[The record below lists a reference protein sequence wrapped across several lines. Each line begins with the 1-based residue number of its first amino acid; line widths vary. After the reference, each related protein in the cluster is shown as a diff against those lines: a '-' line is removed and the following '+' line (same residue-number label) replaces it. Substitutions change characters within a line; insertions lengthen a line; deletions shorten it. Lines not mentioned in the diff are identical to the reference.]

1 MRKQLTALL
10 LPALLTTLLSLSLLS
25 SASNASAADCVDS
38 ACIDVYT
45 QDGQIIIE
53 GKKGSGPKAKVKP
66 RVIKPPAQKPTVVKP
81 IFPELIPRPSVTPS
95 PKAKP
100 PASSKP
106 PATPKPHRTYKPRI
120 KSTTKPTLKPKA
132 TKSVSLNDR
141 LIKLLPTGGIAYQ
154 PEAEPLVN
162 VPIYFWSDLPTQFA
176 TRVSVVGEVVDVLLR
191 PGFVWSFGDGTFLST
206 TDAGGPY
213 PNGKIK
219 HTYKNPGIYP
229 IILVQS
235 WNGNWTHNGTTRAIT
250 GTIKTTVFAVVTV
263 VIAPTRFMF

>member
-1 MRKQLTALL
+1 MRKLLISLVLSTFLAL
-10 LPALLTTLLSLSLLS
+10 PHAT
-25 SASNASAADCVDS
+25 AADCVKS

-45 QDGQIIIE
+45 KDGQIIIE
-53 GKKGSGPKAKVKP
+53 GKKGSGPTAKTIPKP
-66 RVIKPPAQKPTVVKP
+66 RAIKPKVIKP
-81 IFPELIPRPSVTPS
+81 IFPELIPRPT
-95 PKAKP
+95 
-100 PASSKP
+100 
-106 PATPKPHRTYKPRI
+106 ATPKPKRTYKPRV
-120 KSTTKPTLKPKA
+120 KSTVKPTLKPKA
-132 TKSVSLNDR
+132 TTSVSLNDR

-154 PEAEPLVN
+154 PELEPLVN

-176 TRVSVVGEVVDVLLR
+176 TRVKIVGEVVDVLLR

-213 PNGKIK
+213 PYGKIK

-229 IILVQS
+229 VTLVQT

>member
-1 MRKQLTALL
+1 MRKLLNYLL
-10 LPALLTTLLSLSLLS
+10 LPLLLPLIALLPVNT
-25 SASNASAADCVDS
+25 ANAADCVNA

-66 RVIKPPAQKPTVVKP
+66 RIVKPPAPKPTTMKP
-81 IFPELIPRPSVTPS
+81 IFPELIPRPTVKPTPA
-95 PKAKP
+95 PKP
-100 PASSKP
+100 
-106 PATPKPHRTYKPRI
+106 TPKRTYKPRI
-120 KSTTKPTLKPKA
+120 KPTVKPTLKPKA
-132 TKSVSLNDR
+132 SNSVSLNDR

-162 VPIYFWSDLPTQFA
+162 VPIFFWSDLPTQFA
-176 TRVSVVGEVVDVLLR
+176 TRVTVVGEVVDVLLR

-213 PNGKIK
+213 PNGKIR

-235 WNGNWTHNGTTRAIT
+235 WNGHWTHNGTTRAIT

>member
-1 MRKQLTALL
+1 MRKLPIYLL
-10 LPALLTTLLSLSLLS
+10 LTLLVPL
-25 SASNASAADCVDS
+25 NAATAADCVDT

-66 RVIKPPAQKPTVVKP
+66 RTVKPPAPKPTVVKP
-81 IFPELIPRPSVTPS
+81 IFPELIPRPTPKPLPS
-95 PKAKP
+95 PKTKQ
-100 PASSKP
+100 
-106 PATPKPHRTYKPRI
+106 TYKPRI
-120 KSTTKPTLKPKA
+120 KPTPKPTLKPKA
-132 TKSVSLNDR
+132 TKSVSLTDR

-176 TRVSVVGEVVDVLLR
+176 TRVTIVGEVVDVLLR

-219 HTYKNPGIYP
+219 HTYKNPGSYP
-229 IILVQS
+229 ITLVQS

>member
-1 MRKQLTALL
+1 MRKLLICLL
-10 LPALLTTLLSLSLLS
+10 LTLLAPLST
-25 SASNASAADCVDS
+25 ASAADCEDA

-53 GKKGSGPKAKVKP
+53 GKRGSGPKAKVKP
-66 RVIKPPAQKPTVVKP
+66 RTIKPSPKPTVVKP
-81 IFPELIPRPSVTPS
+81 IFPELIPRPTATPTPS
-95 PKAKP
+95 PKTK
-100 PASSKP
+100 
-106 PATPKPHRTYKPRI
+106 RTYKPRP
-120 KSTTKPTLKPKA
+120 KPTSKPTLKPKVEE
-132 TKSVSLNDR
+132 SVSLNDR

-154 PEAEPLVN
+154 PEAEALVN

-176 TRVSVVGEVVDVLLR
+176 TRVTVVGEVVDVLLR

-206 TDAGGPY
+206 TDPGGPY

-229 IILVQS
+229 ITLVQS

>member
-1 MRKQLTALL
+1 MRKLL
-10 LPALLTTLLSLSLLS
+10 ICLLLSLLAPL
-25 SASNASAADCVDS
+25 NTVSAADCVDA

-53 GKKGSGPKAKVKP
+53 GKKGSGPKAKPRTVKP
-66 RVIKPPAQKPTVVKP
+66 PKPKVVKP
-81 IFPELIPRPSVTPS
+81 IFPELIPRPT
-95 PKAKP
+95 AKP
-100 PASSKP
+100 
-106 PATPKPHRTYKPRI
+106 TPKPTPPTKSKPKRTYKPRP
-120 KSTTKPTLKPKA
+120 KPTLKPKA
-132 TKSVSLNDR
+132 EESVSLNDR

-176 TRVSVVGEVVDVLLR
+176 TRVTVVGEVVDVLLR
-191 PGFVWSFGDGTFLST
+191 PGFFWSFGDGTFLST

-219 HTYKNPGIYP
+219 HTYKNPGSYP
-229 IILVQS
+229 ITLVQS

>member
-1 MRKQLTALL
+1 MRKLL
-10 LPALLTTLLSLSLLS
+10 ICLFLTLLAPLST
-25 SASNASAADCVDS
+25 ASAADCEDA

-66 RVIKPPAQKPTVVKP
+66 RTVKPSPKPTVMKP
-81 IFPELIPRPSVTPS
+81 IFPELIPRPTATPT
-95 PKAKP
+95 P
-100 PASSKP
+100 PASPKP
-106 PATPKPHRTYKPRI
+106 TPKRTYKPR
-120 KSTTKPTLKPKA
+120 TKPTLKPKVE
-132 TKSVSLNDR
+132 KSVSLNDR

-176 TRVSVVGEVVDVLLR
+176 TRVTVVGEVVDVLLR
-191 PGFVWSFGDGTFLST
+191 PGFIWSFGDGTFLNT
-206 TDAGGPY
+206 TDPGGPY
-213 PNGKIK
+213 PYGKIK

>member
-1 MRKQLTALL
+1 MRKLLICLL
-10 LPALLTTLLSLSLLS
+10 LTLLAPLST
-25 SASNASAADCVDS
+25 ATAADCES

-53 GKKGSGPKAKVKP
+53 GKKGTGPKAKAKPRTVKP
-66 RVIKPPAQKPTVVKP
+66 SPKPTVAKP
-81 IFPELIPRPSVTPS
+81 IFPELIPRPTATPTLPPS
-95 PKAKP
+95 PK
-100 PASSKP
+100 
-106 PATPKPHRTYKPRI
+106 PKRTYKPRI
-120 KSTTKPTLKPKA
+120 KPTAKPSLKPKVEN
-132 TKSVSLNDR
+132 SVSLNDR

-176 TRVSVVGEVVDVLLR
+176 TRVTVVGEVVDVLLR

-206 TDAGGPY
+206 TNAGGPY
-213 PNGKIK
+213 PYGKIK

-235 WNGNWTHNGTTRAIT
+235 WNGHWTHNGTTRAIT

>member
-1 MRKQLTALL
+1 MRKLL
-10 LPALLTTLLSLSLLS
+10 ICLFLTLLAPLSTAS
-25 SASNASAADCVDS
+25 SADCEDV

-66 RVIKPPAQKPTVVKP
+66 LTVKPPAPKPKVVKP
-81 IFPELIPRPSVTPS
+81 IFPELIPRPTATPTPS
-95 PKAKP
+95 PKP
-100 PASSKP
+100 S
-106 PATPKPHRTYKPRI
+106 PKRTYKPR
-120 KSTTKPTLKPKA
+120 TKPTLKPKA
-132 TKSVSLNDR
+132 AKSVSLNDR

-176 TRVSVVGEVVDVLLR
+176 TRVTVVGEVVDVLLR

-206 TDAGGPY
+206 TDPGGPY
-213 PNGKIK
+213 PYGKIK

-263 VIAPTRFMF
+263 VTAPTRFMF

>member
-1 MRKQLTALL
+1 MRKLLICLL
-10 LPALLTTLLSLSLLS
+10 LTLLAPMST
-25 SASNASAADCVDS
+25 ASAADCVAA

-53 GKKGSGPKAKVKP
+53 GKKGSGPKAKVTPRTVKP
-66 RVIKPPAQKPTVVKP
+66 SPKPTVVKP
-81 IFPELIPRPSVTPS
+81 IFPELIPRPT
-95 PKAKP
+95 AKP
-100 PASSKP
+100 
-106 PATPKPHRTYKPRI
+106 TPKPTQPPKPTPKRTYKPRI
-120 KSTTKPTLKPKA
+120 KPTLKSKA
-132 TKSVSLNDR
+132 EESVSLNDR

-154 PEAEPLVN
+154 PEAEPLIN

-176 TRVSVVGEVVDVLLR
+176 TRVTVVGEVVDVLLR

-206 TDAGGPY
+206 TDPGGPY

-263 VIAPTRFMF
+263 VIAPTQFMF

>member
-1 MRKQLTALL
+1 MRKLL
-10 LPALLTTLLSLSLLS
+10 ICLFLSLITPI
-25 SASNASAADCVDS
+25 SAASAGDCVS
-38 ACIDVYT
+38 AACIDVYT

-66 RVIKPPAQKPTVVKP
+66 RTVKPPAPKPTAVKP
-81 IFPELIPRPSVTPS
+81 IFPELIPRPS
-95 PKAKP
+95 
-100 PASSKP
+100 
-106 PATPKPHRTYKPRI
+106 ATPLPSTKPTPKRTYKPRI
-120 KSTTKPTLKPKA
+120 KPTAKPSLKPKA
-132 TKSVSLNDR
+132 ENSVSLNDR

-176 TRVSVVGEVVDVLLR
+176 TRVTVVGEVVDVLLL
-191 PGFVWSFGDGTFLST
+191 PGFVWFFGDGTFLST

-213 PNGKIK
+213 PYGKIK

-235 WNGNWTHNGTTRAIT
+235 WNGHWTHKGTTRAIT

>member
-1 MRKQLTALL
+1 MRKLL
-10 LPALLTTLLSLSLLS
+10 ICLFLTLLAPLSTAS
-25 SASNASAADCVDS
+25 SADCEDA

-66 RVIKPPAQKPTVVKP
+66 LTVKPPAPKPKVVKP
-81 IFPELIPRPSVTPS
+81 IFPELIPRPTATPTPS
-95 PKAKP
+95 PKP
-100 PASSKP
+100 S
-106 PATPKPHRTYKPRI
+106 PKRTYKPR
-120 KSTTKPTLKPKA
+120 TKPTLKPKA
-132 TKSVSLNDR
+132 AKSVSLNDR

-176 TRVSVVGEVVDVLLR
+176 TRVTVVGEVVDVLLR

-206 TDAGGPY
+206 TDPGGPY
-213 PNGKIK
+213 PYGKIK

-263 VIAPTRFMF
+263 VTAPTRFMF

>member
-1 MRKQLTALL
+1 MRKFLIYLLLTPFLATVLTA
-10 LPALLTTLLSLSLLS
+10 T
-25 SASNASAADCVDS
+25 NASAADCIDS

-53 GKKGSGPKAKVKP
+53 GKKGSGPTAKVTPKP
-66 RVIKPPAQKPTVVKP
+66 KPKPVKPKVAKP
-81 IFPELIPRPSVTPS
+81 IFPELIPRPTP
-95 PKAKP
+95 
-100 PASSKP
+100 
-106 PATPKPHRTYKPRI
+106 TPKPTAKRTYKPRV
-120 KSTTKPTLKPKA
+120 KRTVKPTLKPKA
-132 TKSVSLNDR
+132 TTSVSLNDR

-176 TRVSVVGEVVDVLLR
+176 TRVTVVGEVVDVLLR

-206 TDAGGPY
+206 TDSGGPY

-219 HTYKNPGIYP
+219 HTYKNPGVYP
-229 IILVQS
+229 ITLVQS
-235 WNGNWTHNGTTRAIT
+235 WNGSWTHNGTTRAIT

>member
-1 MRKQLTALL
+1 MRKLLICLFLTPLM
-10 LPALLTTLLSLSLLS
+10 PLTSLAPMST
-25 SASNASAADCVDS
+25 ASAADCEDA

-66 RVIKPPAQKPTVVKP
+66 RTVKPSPKPTVMKP
-81 IFPELIPRPSVTPS
+81 IFPELIPRPTATPT
-95 PKAKP
+95 P
-100 PASSKP
+100 PASPKP
-106 PATPKPHRTYKPRI
+106 TPKRTYKPR
-120 KSTTKPTLKPKA
+120 TKPTLKPKVE
-132 TKSVSLNDR
+132 KSVSLNDR

-176 TRVSVVGEVVDVLLR
+176 TRVTVVGEVVDVLLR
-191 PGFVWSFGDGTFLST
+191 PGFIWSFGDGTFLNT
-206 TDAGGPY
+206 TDPGGPY
-213 PNGKIK
+213 PYGKIK

>member
-1 MRKQLTALL
+1 MRKLIICLLLTLILPVIALL
-10 LPALLTTLLSLSLLS
+10 PFST
-25 SASNASAADCVDS
+25 ASAADCVAA

-53 GKKGSGPKAKVKP
+53 GKKGSGPKAKAKP
-66 RVIKPPAQKPTVVKP
+66 RTIKPP
-81 IFPELIPRPSVTPS
+81 
-95 PKAKP
+95 
-100 PASSKP
+100 
-106 PATPKPHRTYKPRI
+106 TPKPTPKRTYKPRI
-120 KSTTKPTLKPKA
+120 KPTVKPTVKPTLKPTVKPKA
-132 TKSVSLNDR
+132 TNSVSLNDR

-176 TRVSVVGEVVDVLLR
+176 TRVTVVGEVVDVLLR

-206 TDAGGPY
+206 KDAGGPY

-219 HTYKNPGIYP
+219 HTYKNPGIYS
-229 IILVQS
+229 IVLVQS
-235 WNGNWTHNGTTRAIT
+235 WNGHWTHNGTTRAIT

>member
-1 MRKQLTALL
+1 MRKLLICLL
-10 LPALLTTLLSLSLLS
+10 LTLLAPMST
-25 SASNASAADCVDS
+25 ASAADCVAA

-53 GKKGSGPKAKVKP
+53 GKKGSGPKAKVTPRTVKP
-66 RVIKPPAQKPTVVKP
+66 SPKPTVVKP
-81 IFPELIPRPSVTPS
+81 IFPELIPRPT
-95 PKAKP
+95 AKP
-100 PASSKP
+100 
-106 PATPKPHRTYKPRI
+106 TPKPTQPPKPTPKRTYKPRI
-120 KSTTKPTLKPKA
+120 KPTLKPKA
-132 TKSVSLNDR
+132 EESVSLNDR

-176 TRVSVVGEVVDVLLR
+176 TRVTVVGEVVDVLLR

-213 PNGKIK
+213 PYGKIK

-229 IILVQS
+229 ITLVQS

>member
-1 MRKQLTALL
+1 MRKLLICLL
-10 LPALLTTLLSLSLLS
+10 LTLLAPMST
-25 SASNASAADCVDS
+25 ASAADCEDA

-53 GKKGSGPKAKVKP
+53 GKRGSGPKAKVKP
-66 RVIKPPAQKPTVVKP
+66 RTVKPSPKPTVVKP
-81 IFPELIPRPSVTPS
+81 IFPELIPRPTATPTPS
-95 PKAKP
+95 PK
-100 PASSKP
+100 
-106 PATPKPHRTYKPRI
+106 PKRTYKPRP
-120 KSTTKPTLKPKA
+120 KPTSKPTLKPKVEE
-132 TKSVSLNDR
+132 SVSLNDR

-176 TRVSVVGEVVDVLLR
+176 TRVTVVGEVVDVLLR

-206 TDAGGPY
+206 TDPGGPY

-229 IILVQS
+229 ITLVQS

>member
-1 MRKQLTALL
+1 MRKLLICLL
-10 LPALLTTLLSLSLLS
+10 LTLLAPLST
-25 SASNASAADCVDS
+25 ASAADCVNA

-53 GKKGSGPKAKVKP
+53 GKKGSGPKVKP
-66 RVIKPPAQKPTVVKP
+66 RTVKPPAPKPTATKP
-81 IFPELIPRPSVTPS
+81 IFPELIPRPTATPTPS
-95 PKAKP
+95 T
-100 PASSKP
+100 S
-106 PATPKPHRTYKPRI
+106 PKPKRTYKPRI
-120 KSTTKPTLKPKA
+120 KPTAKPSLKPKA
-132 TKSVSLNDR
+132 EKSVSLNDR

-176 TRVSVVGEVVDVLLR
+176 TRVTVVGEVVDVLLR

-213 PNGKIK
+213 PYGKIK

-235 WNGNWTHNGTTRAIT
+235 WNGHWTHNGTTRAIT

>member
-1 MRKQLTALL
+1 MRKLLICLL
-10 LPALLTTLLSLSLLS
+10 LTPLMPLTSLAPMST
-25 SASNASAADCVDS
+25 ASAADCEDA

-66 RVIKPPAQKPTVVKP
+66 RTVKPSPKPTVMKP
-81 IFPELIPRPSVTPS
+81 IFPELIPRPTATPT
-95 PKAKP
+95 P
-100 PASSKP
+100 PASPKP
-106 PATPKPHRTYKPRI
+106 TPKRTYKPR
-120 KSTTKPTLKPKA
+120 TKPTLKPKVE
-132 TKSVSLNDR
+132 KSVSLNDR

-176 TRVSVVGEVVDVLLR
+176 TRVTVVGEVVDVLLR
-191 PGFVWSFGDGTFLST
+191 PGFVWSFGDGTFLNT
-206 TDAGGPY
+206 TDPGGPY
-213 PNGKIK
+213 PYGKIK

>member
-1 MRKQLTALL
+1 MICL
-10 LPALLTTLLSLSLLS
+10 LLSLLAPL
-25 SASNASAADCVDS
+25 NTASAADCVDA

-53 GKKGSGPKAKVKP
+53 GKKGSGPKAKPRTVKP
-66 RVIKPPAQKPTVVKP
+66 PKPKVVKP
-81 IFPELIPRPSVTPS
+81 IFPELIPRPT
-95 PKAKP
+95 AKP
-100 PASSKP
+100 
-106 PATPKPHRTYKPRI
+106 TPKPTPPTKSKPKRTYKPR
-120 KSTTKPTLKPKA
+120 TKPTLKPKA
-132 TKSVSLNDR
+132 EESVSLNDR

-176 TRVSVVGEVVDVLLR
+176 TRVTVVGEVVDVLLR

-229 IILVQS
+229 ITLVQS

>member
-1 MRKQLTALL
+1 MRKLIICLLLTLILPVIALL
-10 LPALLTTLLSLSLLS
+10 PFST
-25 SASNASAADCVDS
+25 ASAADCVAA

-53 GKKGSGPKAKVKP
+53 GKKGSGPKAKAKP
-66 RVIKPPAQKPTVVKP
+66 RTIKPP
-81 IFPELIPRPSVTPS
+81 
-95 PKAKP
+95 
-100 PASSKP
+100 
-106 PATPKPHRTYKPRI
+106 TPKPTPKRTYKPRI
-120 KSTTKPTLKPKA
+120 KPTVKPTVKPTLKPTVKPKA
-132 TKSVSLNDR
+132 TNSVSLNDR

-176 TRVSVVGEVVDVLLR
+176 TRVTVVGEVVDVLLR

-206 TDAGGPY
+206 KDAGGPY

-229 IILVQS
+229 IVLVQS
-235 WNGNWTHNGTTRAIT
+235 WNGHWTHNGTTRAIT

>member
-1 MRKQLTALL
+1 MPLT
-10 LPALLTTLLSLSLLS
+10 SLAPMST
-25 SASNASAADCVDS
+25 ASAADCEDA

-66 RVIKPPAQKPTVVKP
+66 RTVKPSPKPTVMKP
-81 IFPELIPRPSVTPS
+81 IFPELIPRPTATPT
-95 PKAKP
+95 P
-100 PASSKP
+100 PASPKP
-106 PATPKPHRTYKPRI
+106 TPKRTYKPR
-120 KSTTKPTLKPKA
+120 TKPTLKPKVE
-132 TKSVSLNDR
+132 KSVSLNDR

-176 TRVSVVGEVVDVLLR
+176 TRVTVVGEVVDVLLR
-191 PGFVWSFGDGTFLST
+191 PGFIWSFGDGTFLNT
-206 TDAGGPY
+206 TDPGGPY
-213 PNGKIK
+213 PYGKIK

>member
-1 MRKQLTALL
+1 MRKPLNCLL
-10 LPALLTTLLSLSLLS
+10 LPLLLPLIALLTVD
-25 SASNASAADCVDS
+25 AAVAADCVDA

-53 GKKGSGPKAKVKP
+53 GKKGSGPKAKAKP
-66 RVIKPPAQKPTVVKP
+66 RTAKPPTPKPTTVKP
-81 IFPELIPRPSVTPS
+81 IFPELIPRPT
-95 PKAKP
+95 
-100 PASSKP
+100 
-106 PATPKPHRTYKPRI
+106 ATPTPPPKPTPKRTYKPRI
-120 KSTTKPTLKPKA
+120 KPTVKPTLKPKA
-132 TKSVSLNDR
+132 TNSVSLNDR

-162 VPIYFWSDLPTQFA
+162 VPIFFWSDLPTQFA
-176 TRVSVVGEVVDVLLR
+176 TRVTVVGEVVDVLLR

-229 IILVQS
+229 VILVQS
-235 WNGNWTHNGTTRAIT
+235 WNGHWTHNGTTRAIT

>member
-1 MRKQLTALL
+1 MRKLTIYLL
-10 LPALLTTLLSLSLLS
+10 FTLFVPMNT
-25 SASNASAADCVDS
+25 ARAADCEK

-53 GKKGSGPKAKVKP
+53 GKKGSGPKAKAKPRAVKSPTPKPTTVKP
-66 RVIKPPAQKPTVVKP
+66 T
-81 IFPELIPRPSVTPS
+81 FPELTPRPTATPS
-95 PKAKP
+95 PKP
-100 PASSKP
+100 
-106 PATPKPHRTYKPRI
+106 TPKRTYKPRI
-120 KSTTKPTLKPKA
+120 KPTVKPTLKPKA
-132 TKSVSLNDR
+132 TSSVSLNDR

-176 TRVSVVGEVVDVLLR
+176 TRVTVVGEVVDVLLR
-191 PGFVWSFGDGTFLST
+191 PGFVWSFGDGTFLSSK
-206 TDAGGPY
+206 DAGGPY

-219 HTYKNPGIYP
+219 HTYKNPGVYP

-235 WNGNWTHNGTTRAIT
+235 RNGHWTHNGTTRAIT

>member
-1 MRKQLTALL
+1 MRKLLICLVLSALL
-10 LPALLTTLLSLSLLS
+10 
-25 SASNASAADCVDS
+25 ASPNANAADCVKN

-45 QDGQIIIE
+45 KDGQIIIE
-53 GKKGSGPKAKVKP
+53 GKKGSGPTAKATPKP
-66 RVIKPPAQKPTVVKP
+66 RVVKPKVIKP
-81 IFPELIPRPSVTPS
+81 IFPELIPRPT
-95 PKAKP
+95 
-100 PASSKP
+100 
-106 PATPKPHRTYKPRI
+106 ATPIPKRTYKPRV
-120 KSTTKPTLKPKA
+120 KPTAKPTLKPKV
-132 TKSVSLNDR
+132 TTSVSLNDR

-154 PEAEPLVN
+154 PELEPLVN

-176 TRVSVVGEVVDVLLR
+176 TRVKIVGEVVDVLLR

-213 PNGKIK
+213 PYGKIK

-229 IILVQS
+229 VTLVQS

>member
-1 MRKQLTALL
+1 MRKLL
-10 LPALLTTLLSLSLLS
+10 ICLLLSLLAPLN
-25 SASNASAADCVDS
+25 AASAADCVDA

-53 GKKGSGPKAKVKP
+53 GKKGSGPKAKPRTVKP
-66 RVIKPPAQKPTVVKP
+66 PKPKVVKP
-81 IFPELIPRPSVTPS
+81 IFPELIPRPT
-95 PKAKP
+95 AKP
-100 PASSKP
+100 
-106 PATPKPHRTYKPRI
+106 TPKPTPPTKSKPKRTYKPRP
-120 KSTTKPTLKPKA
+120 KPTLKPKA
-132 TKSVSLNDR
+132 EESVSLNDR

-176 TRVSVVGEVVDVLLR
+176 TRVTVVGEVVDVLLR

-219 HTYKNPGIYP
+219 HTYKNPGSYP
-229 IILVQS
+229 ITLVQS

>member
-1 MRKQLTALL
+1 VEA
-10 LPALLTTLLSLSLLS
+10 
-25 SASNASAADCVDS
+25 

-53 GKKGSGPKAKVKP
+53 GKKGDAPKAKP
-66 RVIKPPAQKPTVVKP
+66 RITKRPTPKPTTVKP
-81 IFPELIPRPSVTPS
+81 IFPELIPRPTATP
-95 PKAKP
+95 
-100 PASSKP
+100 
-106 PATPKPHRTYKPRI
+106 TPKPKQTYKPRI
-120 KSTTKPTLKPKA
+120 KPTPKPTFKPKV
-132 TKSVSLNDR
+132 TESVSLNDR

-176 TRVSVVGEVVDVLLR
+176 TRVKVVGEVVDVLLR

-229 IILVQS
+229 ITLVQS
-235 WNGNWTHNGTTRAIT
+235 WNGHWTHNGTTRAIT

-263 VIAPTRFMF
+263 VIAPTRFVF

>member
-1 MRKQLTALL
+1 MRKLLICLL
-10 LPALLTTLLSLSLLS
+10 LTLLAPL
-25 SASNASAADCVDS
+25 NTASAADCEDA

-66 RVIKPPAQKPTVVKP
+66 RTVKPPAPKPTAVKP
-81 IFPELIPRPSVTPS
+81 IFPELIPRPTATPTPPPS
-95 PKAKP
+95 PKP
-100 PASSKP
+100 
-106 PATPKPHRTYKPRI
+106 TPKRTYKPR
-120 KSTTKPTLKPKA
+120 TKPTLKPKA
-132 TKSVSLNDR
+132 EESVSLNDR

-154 PEAEPLVN
+154 PDAEPLVN

-176 TRVSVVGEVVDVLLR
+176 TRVTVVGEVVDVLLR

-206 TDAGGPY
+206 TDPGGPY

>member
-1 MRKQLTALL
+1 MRKLL
-10 LPALLTTLLSLSLLS
+10 ICLLLSLLAPL
-25 SASNASAADCVDS
+25 NTASAADCEDA

-53 GKKGSGPKAKVKP
+53 GKRGSGPKAKLKPRTVKP
-66 RVIKPPAQKPTVVKP
+66 APKPTVVKP
-81 IFPELIPRPSVTPS
+81 IFPELIPRPTATP
-95 PKAKP
+95 
-100 PASSKP
+100 
-106 PATPKPHRTYKPRI
+106 TPKPTPSAKPKPKQTYKPR
-120 KSTTKPTLKPKA
+120 TKPTLKPKA
-132 TKSVSLNDR
+132 EESVSLNDR

-176 TRVSVVGEVVDVLLR
+176 TRVTVVGEVVDVLLR

-213 PNGKIK
+213 PYGKIK

>member
-1 MRKQLTALL
+1 MR
-10 LPALLTTLLSLSLLS
+10 TLLISLILS
-25 SASNASAADCVDS
+25 TFLASPSATAADCVKS

-45 QDGQIIIE
+45 KDGQIIIE
-53 GKKGSGPKAKVKP
+53 GKKGSGPNSKATPKP
-66 RVIKPPAQKPTVVKP
+66 RIIKPKVVKP
-81 IFPELIPRPSVTPS
+81 IFPELIPRPT
-95 PKAKP
+95 
-100 PASSKP
+100 
-106 PATPKPHRTYKPRI
+106 ATPKPKRTYKPRV
-120 KSTTKPTLKPKA
+120 KPTAKPTLKPKA
-132 TKSVSLNDR
+132 TTSVSLNDR

-154 PEAEPLVN
+154 PELEPLVN

-176 TRVSVVGEVVDVLLR
+176 TRVKIVGEVVDVLLR

-213 PNGKIK
+213 PYGKIK

-229 IILVQS
+229 VTLVQT

>member
-1 MRKQLTALL
+1 MRKLIICLLLTLILPVIALL
-10 LPALLTTLLSLSLLS
+10 PFST
-25 SASNASAADCVDS
+25 ASAADCVAA

-53 GKKGSGPKAKVKP
+53 GKKGSGPKAKAKP
-66 RVIKPPAQKPTVVKP
+66 RTIKPP
-81 IFPELIPRPSVTPS
+81 
-95 PKAKP
+95 
-100 PASSKP
+100 
-106 PATPKPHRTYKPRI
+106 TPKPTPKRTYKPRI
-120 KSTTKPTLKPKA
+120 KPTVKPTVKPTLKPTVKPKA
-132 TKSVSLNDR
+132 TNSVSLNDR

-176 TRVSVVGEVVDVLLR
+176 TRVTVVGEVVDVLLR

-206 TDAGGPY
+206 KDAGGPY

-235 WNGNWTHNGTTRAIT
+235 WNGHWTHNGTTRAIT

>member
-1 MRKQLTALL
+1 MRKLL
-10 LPALLTTLLSLSLLS
+10 ICLLLSLLAPL
-25 SASNASAADCVDS
+25 NTASAADCEDA

-53 GKKGSGPKAKVKP
+53 GKRGSGPKAKLKPRTVKP
-66 RVIKPPAQKPTVVKP
+66 APKPTVVKP
-81 IFPELIPRPSVTPS
+81 IFPELFPRPTATPTPS
-95 PKAKP
+95 PK
-100 PASSKP
+100 
-106 PATPKPHRTYKPRI
+106 PKRTYKPRP
-120 KSTTKPTLKPKA
+120 KPTSKPTLKPKA
-132 TKSVSLNDR
+132 EESVSLNDR

-176 TRVSVVGEVVDVLLR
+176 TRVTVVGEVVDVLLR

-206 TDAGGPY
+206 TDPGGPY
-213 PNGKIK
+213 PYGKIK

>member
-1 MRKQLTALL
+1 MPL
-10 LPALLTTLLSLSLLS
+10 TLLAPM
-25 SASNASAADCVDS
+25 SAASAADCVDT

-53 GKKGSGPKAKVKP
+53 GKKGNGPKAKTTP
-66 RVIKPPAQKPTVVKP
+66 RTVKPPAPKPSAVKP
-81 IFPELIPRPSVTPS
+81 IFPELIPRPT
-95 PKAKP
+95 ATP

-106 PATPKPHRTYKPRI
+106 KPKRTYKPRI
-120 KSTTKPTLKPKA
+120 KSTAKPTLKPKI
-132 TKSVSLNDR
+132 TQSVSLNDR

-176 TRVSVVGEVVDVLLR
+176 TRVTVVGEVVDVLLR
-191 PGFVWSFGDGTFLST
+191 PGFVWSFGDGTFIST
-206 TDAGGPY
+206 TDPGGPY

-229 IILVQS
+229 IILLQS

>member
-1 MRKQLTALL
+1 MRKPLNYLLLSLL
-10 LPALLTTLLSLSLLS
+10 LPLIAFLPVNT
-25 SASNASAADCVDS
+25 ASAADCVDA

-53 GKKGSGPKAKVKP
+53 GKKGSGPKAKTKP
-66 RVIKPPAQKPTVVKP
+66 RTAKPPTPKPTIVKP
-81 IFPELIPRPSVTPS
+81 IFPELIPRP
-95 PKAKP
+95 A
-100 PASSKP
+100 
-106 PATPKPHRTYKPRI
+106 ATPTPPPKPTPKRTYKPHI
-120 KSTTKPTLKPKA
+120 KPTVKPTLKPKA
-132 TKSVSLNDR
+132 TNSVSLNDR

-176 TRVSVVGEVVDVLLR
+176 TRVTVVGEVVDVLLR

-229 IILVQS
+229 VILVQS
-235 WNGNWTHNGTTRAIT
+235 WNGHWTHNGTTRAIT

>member
-1 MRKQLTALL
+1 MRKLL
-10 LPALLTTLLSLSLLS
+10 ICLLLSLLAPL
-25 SASNASAADCVDS
+25 NTASAADCEDA

-53 GKKGSGPKAKVKP
+53 GKRGSGPKAKLKPRTVKP
-66 RVIKPPAQKPTVVKP
+66 APKPTVVKP
-81 IFPELIPRPSVTPS
+81 IFPELFPRPTATPTPS
-95 PKAKP
+95 PK
-100 PASSKP
+100 
-106 PATPKPHRTYKPRI
+106 PKRTYKPRP
-120 KSTTKPTLKPKA
+120 KPTSKPTLKPKA
-132 TKSVSLNDR
+132 EESVSLNDR

-176 TRVSVVGEVVDVLLR
+176 TRVTVVGEVVDVLLR
-191 PGFVWSFGDGTFLST
+191 PGFVWSFGDGTFLNT
-206 TDAGGPY
+206 TDPGGPY
-213 PNGKIK
+213 PYGKIK